1 MKGQPIRLFP
11 HKNREPLVFGLN
23 LLGRFCNLELSPPS
37 PNARVRAQPSGC
49 RQPPQNIIQGISP
62 TRLPPVATGQL
73 ANALFRPIQDLTH
86 LWQIVWMIP
95 C

>member
-11 HKNREPLVFGLN
+11 HKNPETLVVGLN
-23 LLGRFCNLELSPPS
+23 LLGPFCNLKFSPPS

-49 RQPPQNIIQGISP
+49 RLPPQNIIQDISP
-62 TRLPPVATGQL
+62 TRLPPVVTGQL
-73 ANALFRPIQDLTH
+73 ANALFRPIQDLTP
-86 LWQIVWMIP
+86 LLQIVWMIP